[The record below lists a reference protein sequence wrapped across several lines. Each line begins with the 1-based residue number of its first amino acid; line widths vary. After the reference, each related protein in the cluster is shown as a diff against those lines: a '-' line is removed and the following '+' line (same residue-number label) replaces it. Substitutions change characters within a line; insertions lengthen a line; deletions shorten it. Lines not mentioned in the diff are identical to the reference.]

1 MVAPAHGARSDEAG
15 SSADEPTPSPH
26 VELTLGSRLWR
37 RLLALLT
44 AAYVAL
50 FSSVYLAL
58 AGVPLWYLVG
68 GALFALLAWVLS
80 KRFSPRRIALGA
92 DGLAVDRAFLNIEDV
107 QWVRVHEQGGAP
119 RGLHIGRRGDAPLIL
134 PFRAPRERYP
144 EIARTLSEAVV
155 SAQLARAQALRSL
168 ERGQRTIAEWRAD
181 LVRPRAAALGLP
193 HGGDCPRTTS
203 SACSAIPRPRPS
215 SASAPAIALRAKSA
229 DTRRVRVAAEGA
241 AEPRLRIAL
250 TRLAEEDDA
259 RVAETD
265 AAIEEALA
273 REPPRI

>member
-1 MVAPAHGARSDEAG
+1 MVAPAEGARSDEAG
-15 SSADEPTPSPH
+15 SSADEPTRSPH
-26 VELTLGSRLWR
+26 VELALGSRFWR

-107 QWVRVHEQGGAP
+107 LWVRVHEQGGAP

-134 PFRAPRERYP
+134 PFRAPPERYG

-181 LVRPRAAALGLP
+181 LVR
-193 HGGDCPRTTS
+193 
-203 SACSAIPRPRPS
+203 
-215 SASAPAIALRAKSA
+215 
-229 DTRRVRVAAEGA
+229 
-241 AEPRLRIAL
+241 
-250 TRLAEEDDA
+250 
-259 RVAETD
+259 
-265 AAIEEALA
+265 LA
-273 REPPRI
+273 RQRSDLSLIHI